1 MFRLVVGITGASG
14 VIYGIRFLEVVK
26 EFGIET
32 YAVVSPAAYET
43 IVMETDY
50 RKDDVERLATKVFG
64 FRDIAAPISSG
75 SFKTDGMVVIP
86 CSMKTL
92 AGIAN
97 GYEDNLLIRSA
108 MVTLKERRKLVLV
121 IRETPLN
128 RIHIRNMLLADAA
141 GAIILPASP
150 GFYHKPKTIQD
161 LVDHIVGKVLDI
173 FTIEHSLY
181 ERWRG
186 PTAVADQV
194 KINT

>member
-1 MFRLVVGITGASG
+1 LVVGITGASG

-43 IVMETDY
+43 IVIETDY
-50 RKDDVERLATKVFG
+50 RKDVVDRLATKVFG

-92 AGIAN
+92 AGIAH